1 MEVELDAKVIVEL
14 LKSNSISNRGYSPL
28 LHDCR
33 MLLGQLQQVRVTHVF
48 REANK
53 CADFLAKRG
62 CCMQADF
69 VFDHPPSAEYLPLL
83 YSDMYDVSF
92 CKLAS
97 PSLVFV
103 NS

>member
-14 LKSNSISNRGYSPL
+14 LKSNSISNRGYSPF

-69 VFDHPPSAEYLPLL
+69 VIFYPSAEFLPLL
-83 YSDMYDVSF
+83 YSDMYGVSF
-92 CKLAS
+92 CRLTS
-97 PSLVFV
+97 PSLVSI
-103 NS
+103 NN